1 MTLANLPTADLPTA
15 PTDPEVALIVAVI
28 RQAFADL
35 TPTARHEHRAAAA
48 RFWRGEDG
56 TLAWFCELLGVDA
69 PAVQRRIAARYPQVL
84 VPAPQ
89 LALALEEAS

>member
-48 RFWRGEDG
+48 RFWRGDDG
-56 TLAWFCELLGVDA
+56 TLAWFCELLGANVRQ
-69 PAVQRRIAARYPQVL
+69 VQRRIAQRYPVVL

>member
-15 PTDPEVALIVAVI
+15 PADPEVDLLVAVI
-28 RQAFADL
+28 RQALVDL
-35 TPTARHEHRAAAA
+35 RPTAHHEHRAAAA
-48 RFWRGEDG
+48 RFWRGDDG

-69 PAVQRRIAARYPQVL
+69 PAVQRRIAQRYPVVL